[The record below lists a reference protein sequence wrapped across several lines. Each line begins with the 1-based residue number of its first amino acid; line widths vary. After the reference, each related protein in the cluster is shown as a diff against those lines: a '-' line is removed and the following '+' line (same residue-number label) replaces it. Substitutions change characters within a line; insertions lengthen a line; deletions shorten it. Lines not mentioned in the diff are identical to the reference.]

1 MSKSRIFMFIDPYA
15 FGYRDGI
22 REEERWIPDNIQN
35 QLRVDDILFVEK
47 RREFNKPDFY
57 TASWKSAPR
66 PLRWHHGVNF
76 HIPLDTTR
84 NYTDAHGFFSHIIPF
99 LISRGI
105 AIYMERLPSD
115 IGLVKTFGVFD
126 QRWCS
131 VWSAMMSPEFKP
143 IVYAVNFSSLPEHH
157 RAYWH
162 LTRDSNHNNLSSM
175 SQYRKDYDNLLR
187 PCISLLI
194 VARDESMFIGVQF
207 FFILQSD
214 DCFLDGEL
222 MTEFRGRF
230 VCLVHTNAEDFD
242 NTLKRFEKD
251 DRVLQIRHAKEE
263 HRFWHE
269 GKFDGKPFHITQIPW
284 YDAKWRRERLHND
297 ILDVCI
303 SFPHLTPYGILF
315 IVDWLPGVV
324 YLKDYVKMKIINS
337 VQRSVMRVLE
347 QRKNK

>member
-1 MSKSRIFMFIDPYA
+1 
-15 FGYRDGI
+15 
-22 REEERWIPDNIQN
+22 
-35 QLRVDDILFVEK
+35 
-47 RREFNKPDFY
+47 
-57 TASWKSAPR
+57 
-66 PLRWHHGVNF
+66 
-76 HIPLDTTR
+76 
-84 NYTDAHGFFSHIIPF
+84 
-99 LISRGI
+99 
-105 AIYMERLPSD
+105 
-115 IGLVKTFGVFD
+115 
-126 QRWCS
+126 
-131 VWSAMMSPEFKP
+131 
-143 IVYAVNFSSLPEHH
+143 
-157 RAYWH
+157 
-162 LTRDSNHNNLSSM
+162 M